1 MLDFCKNVTYNWLR
15 KRNERQVKY
24 VDWIKLK
31 YFMAVAGYSNIALA
45 KEIGINEATL
55 SKKMHGHS
63 QFSRSEMLKIKD
75 LLHLSD
81 SEFMALFF
89 AK

>member
-1 MLDFCKNVTYNWLR
+1 M
-15 KRNERQVKY
+15 
-24 VDWIKLK
+24 DWIKLK
-31 YFMAVAGYSNIALA
+31 YFMAVAGYSNVTLA
-45 KEIGINEATL
+45 KKIGINEATL

-81 SEFMALFF
+81 SDFMALFF
-89 AK
+89 SK